1 MHLGVMN
8 PNELIASGNLVEAIA
23 AQSAE
28 VKAHPVDLDARYQ
41 LSVLLC
47 FAGDLDRASIQ
58 LNTIGAQ
65 DQELGMASAIY
76 RSLIVADSARRTVW
90 NEEGDPLL
98 PPDCAPGI
106 EDRVAAL
113 QAMRRGDNEAASQAL
128 ERSLASEKPLE
139 VKLNGELTRDLRD
152 YDDFL
157 GPVLEV
163 YAGGNYLWLPFE
175 RIRTL
180 EVAAPKTELDL
191 LWAPAQLVDANGME
205 ANVHLPVLYEGSHR
219 AEDGRVRV
227 GRMTEWVDVEGLGF
241 RGQGQRTLLA
251 EQGGD
256 SREIGLLEVRSLERA
271 PSSEADGG

>member
-1 MHLGVMN
+1 MN
-8 PNELIASGNLVEAIA
+8 LQELMASGNLAEAVA

-28 VKAHPVDLDARYQ
+28 VKARPLDLDARYQ

-47 FAGDLDRASIQ
+47 FAGDLDRAHLQ
-58 LNTIGAQ
+58 LNTIGSQ
-65 DQELGMASAIY
+65 DAELGMASAIY
-76 RSLIVADSARRTVW
+76 RSLITADAARRTVW
-90 NEEGDPLL
+90 NETGQPLL
-98 PPDCAPGI
+98 PPDCAAGI
-106 EDRVAAL
+106 EDRVAVL
-113 QAMRRGDNEAASQAL
+113 QALRRGDSEAAAQAL
-128 ERSLASEKPLE
+128 ERAQAADAPLE

-175 RIRTL
+175 RIRSL
-180 EVAAPKTELDL
+180 EVPAPKSDLDL

-205 ANVHLPVLYEGSHR
+205 ANVHLPVLYEGSHL
-219 AEDGRVRV
+219 APDGRVRI
-227 GRMTEWVDVEGLGF
+227 GRMTEWLDVEGLGF

-251 EQGGD
+251 EQGGE

-271 PSSEADGG
+271 VSSEADGG

>member
-1 MHLGVMN
+1 MN
-8 PNELIASGNLVEAIA
+8 ERIESGNLTEAIA

-28 VKAHPVDLDARYQ
+28 VKARPTDLDARYQ

-47 FAGDLDRASIQ
+47 FAGELDRASIQ
-58 LNTIGAQ
+58 LNTIASM
-65 DQELGMASAIY
+65 DSELGMGSAIY
-76 RSLIVADSARRTVW
+76 RSLIVAASARRSVFH
-90 NEEGDPLL
+90 EEGVPLL

-106 EDRVAAL
+106 EHRVQAL
-113 QAMRRGDNEAASQAL
+113 EAIRRGDTEAARQAL
-128 ERSLASEKPLE
+128 ESALATDPPIE
-139 VKLNGELTRDLRD
+139 VKLNGELASDVRD

-175 RIRTL
+175 RIRSL
-180 EVAAPKTELDL
+180 EVRAPQSELDL

-205 ANVHLPVLYEGSHR
+205 ANVHLPVVYEGSHL
-219 AEDGRVRV
+219 ASDGRVRV
-227 GRMTEWVDVEGLGF
+227 GSMTEWVDVEGLGF

-251 EQGGD
+251 QQGGD
-256 SREIGLLEVRSLERA
+256 PREIGLLEVRSLERA